1 MSRRFLSLL
10 LAVLTIFVSVFSIY
24 SFAGAEML
32 PDDTIDEDWS
42 SDEVLSEEDEDSV
55 SQALSS
61 GEYFIRNVGTSRY
74 LDVENHDIAKG
85 AKLLQ
90 WRFGGKTSQKW
101 TLSRGSDGYYTITL
115 KKDGTKYY
123 MGVQGD
129 QTGDNV
135 QIILRTGTVTGG
147 MKWKITR
154 TSQGHYKLTAKVSES
169 VGRVLGV
176 GAKQSNVN
184 GAYIKQR
191 KYDND
196 DNYRDE
202 WELIGK
208 NGATLFASTG
218 SLNSDLYQHIETFP
232 DVKDAL
238 TYILFTP
245 VKTKEN
251 ATKIRFLELMAS
263 SKIIFFRGHGEQ
275 KCIYTSDKRRVTFG
289 DIQELASDALSDV
302 KLVLYGA
309 CNTGKGRGN
318 DPNMVNITRKMG
330 AQTVIGF
337 DQSIDCE
344 EANFWSREFFIGLR
358 DTRDIGKALRYAKWR
373 TERKFP
379 NGTSTS
385 KPYVLGNKGKLYSE

>member
-1 MSRRFLSLL
+1 MSRKLLSLL
-10 LAVLTIFVSVFSIY
+10 LAFLSIFSIY
-24 SFAGAEML
+24 SFADAEML
-32 PDDTIDEDWS
+32 SDDTVYEEWS
-42 SDEVLSEEDEDSV
+42 SDEVLSEEDEASL

-61 GEYFIRNVGTSRY
+61 GEYFIRNVGTNRY
-74 LDVENHDIAKG
+74 LDVENQNIANG
-85 AKLLQ
+85 AKLCQ
-90 WRFGGKTSQKW
+90 WRFKGRTSQKW

-115 KKDGTKYY
+115 KKAGTKYY

-129 QTGDNV
+129 QTGNNV
-135 QIILRTGTVTGG
+135 QIILRTGTVTNG

-176 GAKQSNVN
+176 GADQANEN

-191 KYDND
+191 TYYDNT
-196 DNYRDE
+196 NYRDE

-218 SLNSDLYQHIETFP
+218 TYNSHYNEHTLIFP

-238 TYILFTP
+238 TYMLFTP

-263 SKIIFFRGHGEQ
+263 SKIIYFRGHGEQ
-275 KCIYTSDKRRVTFG
+275 KCIHTSDKRQVAFG
-289 DIQELASDALSDV
+289 DILTLSSGALSDV
-302 KLVLYGA
+302 KLVLYSA
-309 CNTGKGRGN
+309 CDAGKGRGKA
-318 DPNMVNITRKMG
+318 PNMVNITHEMG

-337 DQSIDCE
+337 DKEQDCE
-344 EANFWSREFFIGLR
+344 EVNFWTKEFFIGLC
-358 DTRDIGKALRYAKWR
+358 DTRNIGKALRYAEKR
-373 TERKFP
+373 AKEKFIC
-379 NGTSTS
+379 GTSTEN
-385 KPYVLGNKGKLYSE
+385 PYVVGNRGKLYSY

>member
-32 PDDTIDEDWS
+32 PDDTVDEDWS

-74 LDVENHDIAKG
+74 LDVENHDIVKG

-218 SLNSDLYQHIETFP
+218 TYNSHYNEHTLIFP

-238 TYILFTP
+238 TYLLFTP

-263 SKIIFFRGHGEQ
+263 SKIIYFRGHGEQ
-275 KCIYTSDKRRVTFG
+275 KCIHTSDKRQVSFG
-289 DIQELASDALSDV
+289 DIQMLSSGALSDV
-302 KLVLYGA
+302 KLVLYSA
-309 CNTGKGRGN
+309 CDTGKGREN
-318 DPNMVNITRKMG
+318 APNMVNITHEMG

-337 DQSIDCE
+337 DKEQDCE
-344 EANFWSREFFIGLR
+344 EVNFWTKEFFIGLC
-358 DTRDIGKALRYAKWR
+358 DTRNIGKALRYAEKR
-373 TERKFP
+373 AREEFIFGTTTE
-379 NGTSTS
+379 N
-385 KPYVLGNKGKLYSE
+385 PYVLGNKGKLYSE